1 MSENDIPVK
10 RAKNSQVENEID
22 QREVDGSD
30 NKDPTDFR
38 IDSAK
43 LFTQA
48 TEQTR
53 MALCVSDPFQDDCPI
68 IYANQA
74 FTDLTGYNRDEV
86 VGRNCRFLQGEDTD
100 PKAVERIRIAME
112 NQDVVVVDI
121 LNYRKDGT
129 TFWNALHVGPIFTEN
144 GDLAYFYGSQWDI
157 TKILNARSEAIR
169 QEQIAEELQHRTN
182 NLFAI
187 ISSIVSLTARGE
199 TDAQEVAAKV
209 NERII
214 ALSHAHK
221 ASIAPGGR
229 VGKKTDLATLI
240 NAVLGPYRTNLEG
253 RVKLAGEPFELPRD
267 QVTPVGLALHELATN
282 SVKYGS
288 LSVISGEVCIDWSG
302 DDEALTI
309 CWLEK
314 NGPKVATQSED
325 RGIGQGARL
334 IEGALRGAGGEIDH
348 EFREDGVCA
357 TIKLKRQD

>member
-1 MSENDIPVK
+1 MSANDIPK
-10 RAKNSQVENEID
+10 KQATNRQVENEID
-22 QREVDGSD
+22 QRDVDGSE
-30 NKDPTDFR
+30 NKDPSELR

-68 IYANQA
+68 VYANQA

-100 PKAVERIRIAME
+100 PKAVERIRVAME

-129 TFWNALHVGPIFTEN
+129 TFWNALHVGPIFNEA

-157 TKILNARSEAIR
+157 TEILNARSEAIR

-182 NLFAI
+182 K
-187 ISSIVSLTARGE
+187 E
-199 TDAQEVAAKV
+199 D
-209 NERII
+209 
-214 ALSHAHK
+214 
-221 ASIAPGGR
+221 
-229 VGKKTDLATLI
+229 
-240 NAVLGPYRTNLEG
+240 

-288 LSVISGEVCIDWSG
+288 LSVPSGEVCIDWSG

-314 NGPKVATQSED
+314 NGPKVATQSEG

-334 IEGALRGAGGEIDH
+334 IEGALRGAGGDIDH

-357 TIKLKRQD
+357 TIKLKRSD